1 MERFILSPQ
10 LKVRKEGFGC
20 IVLINKRKSVR
31 FFNKLGYQIILAL
44 KSPKSIAEI
53 YEKISE
59 DFDISH
65 VPPEEIESFV
75 SLLKRVDICLEFE
88 NQIFNEGPVFY
99 FEDVPDDHFS
109 DEYFYAP
116 LGVEIES
123 TNKCAREC
131 SYCSYFSNPRVDISL
146 ELSVEEWIPII
157 KNISDSGVYYVR
169 FTGGDPFTRRNDL
182 LQMVSYAD
190 QLGLMV
196 SIGSDLTLT
205 TENDIIYLSKLKNFV
220 FLQTTLDGSTREL
233 CEQYRGK
240 GNFQKVM
247 KGMDLLHR
255 HHVPFIVG
263 TVLTKHNK
271 NDIYNIGKLIAPY
284 KPLGYS
290 FAPLYIA
297 GRALNLEKDMPD
309 NQELY
314 EANLQL
320 KQLVDEKIIKPADSA
335 WQEIVNDVSEDTFRS
350 LINDQ
355 PLLTRTGERLMRIT
369 PQGQCYVSVKLKRVD
384 VENDHEWNAGSII
397 GNDLIRIW
405 QKSDKMNEW
414 RSLTTSDNYFGKT
427 ANIKELL

>member
-1 MERFILSPQ
+1 MEKFILTPQ
-10 LKVRKEGFGC
+10 LKVRKESFGC

-44 KSPKSIAEI
+44 KTPRSIYEI

-59 DFDISH
+59 DFDISNVQH
-65 VPPEEIESFV
+65 EEIENFV
-75 SLLKRVDICLEFE
+75 NLLKRVDIC
-88 NQIFNEGPVFY
+88 NEYQGETLRESPIFY
-99 FEDVPDDHFS
+99 FENVPDEDFS
-109 DEYFYAP
+109 DEYFYSP

-146 ELSVEEWIPII
+146 ELTVEEWLPII
-157 KNISDSGVYYVR
+157 KNISDSGVFYVR

-182 LQMVSYAD
+182 LEMVTYAD
-190 QLGLMV
+190 SLGLMV

-205 TENDIIYLSKLKNFV
+205 TENDIIYLSQLKNFV
-220 FLQTTLDGSTREL
+220 FLQTTLDGSTKDI

-240 GNFQKVM
+240 GNFLKVI
-247 KGMDLLHR
+247 KGMELLHK
-255 HHVPFIVG
+255 HKVPFIVG

-271 NDIYNIGKLIAPY
+271 HDIYNIGKLISQY
-284 KPLGYS
+284 EPLGYS

-297 GRALNLEKDMPD
+297 GRALNLESDMP
-309 NQELY
+309 NNEELY

-320 KQLVDEKIIKPADSA
+320 KQLVDDKVIKPADSA
-335 WQEIVNDVSEDTFRS
+335 WQEIVNDVNEDTFRN

-384 VENDHEWNAGSII
+384 VENDHEWNSGSII
-397 GNDLIRIW
+397 GKDLIKVW

-414 RSLTTSDNYFGKT
+414 RKLTTCDNYFGKT
-427 ANIKELL
+427 VNIKELL